1 MHRLFVFGTLKRGFA
16 LHDAGLRGANC
27 VGDYRTVER
36 YPMLI
41 AGPGFTPMML
51 HQPGVGLAVKG
62 ELYEVDDAQLAALDR
77 LESVGKPG
85 NFRVSLAVERVN
97 GGERCAAFAYVKAPE
112 LATPVHSGYL
122 DDYQDRRFIP
132 PSRRA

>member
-1 MHRLFVFGTLKRGFA
+1 MHRLFVFGTLKSGFP
-16 LHDAGLRGANC
+16 LHDAGLRGATY
-27 VGDYRTVER
+27 VGEYQTVER
-36 YPMLI
+36 YPMFV
-41 AGPGFTPMML
+41 AGAWFAPMML

-62 ELYEVDDAQLAALDR
+62 ELYEVDDAQLAALDT

-85 NFRVSLAVERVN
+85 NFRVSVEVERVD

-112 LATPVHSGYL
+112 LATPAHSGYL